1 MSSGILILAGAELIF
16 AGARRAWL
24 RCGGYSVPAHIIDH
38 CQEQGKRS
46 CFLWRIRGG
55 GSGLILCHG
64 SGGRCLISLIFPLY
78 CCAS

>member
-24 RCGGYSVPAHIIDH
+24 RCGGYSVPAHIINH

-46 CFLWRIRGG
+46 FSYGENVEEGADWYCVMGAGAGFL
-55 GSGLILCHG
+55 
-64 SGGRCLISLIFPLY
+64 SL
-78 CCAS
+78 